1 MTTLTQTQ
9 TDTIVPVARRRTA
22 VLTLLAAVGVA
33 VAASAD
39 IAFAAVGAGATAF
52 PPLMPFVFGPFAAA
66 GVLAAYAGWRIVR
79 ARVARPRA
87 VLRVLV
93 PVLLVLSFLPDVV
106 LLLTGFIP
114 GTTVTGAVALMLM
127 HLTVAGVAV
136 PVAQRLAPV

>member
-1 MTTLTQTQ
+1 
-9 TDTIVPVARRRTA
+9 
-22 VLTLLAAVGVA
+22 
-33 VAASAD
+33 
-39 IAFAAVGAGATAF
+39 
-52 PPLMPFVFGPFAAA
+52 
-66 GVLAAYAGWRIVR
+66 VR

-106 LLLTGFIP
+106 LLVTGFIP